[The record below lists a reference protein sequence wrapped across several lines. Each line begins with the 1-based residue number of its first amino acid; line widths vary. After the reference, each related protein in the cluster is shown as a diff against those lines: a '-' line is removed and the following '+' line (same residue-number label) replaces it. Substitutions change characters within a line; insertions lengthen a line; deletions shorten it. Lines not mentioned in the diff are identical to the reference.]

1 METSCRCRVGHI
13 TIRKHS
19 AFMKK
24 LDVLLQIYFA
34 VELEQIS
41 DIYRKTY
48 LAEES
53 EWCQEEV
60 LLHGIF
66 GRSFRV
72 SVQDDSIF
80 LSLKE
85 IDVSAVL
92 EQRSSLQKVAGT
104 YQIYEKKQIEC
115 MEYGIQYAV
124 NAWRKLEFLLREVD
138 FYTSQN
144 ISMCIRELYYEVSM
158 GLSLQ
163 DLVKHLISLLPPY
176 TVDDSFQIWDLA
188 MDIAVTTPLA
198 ILYGYSRNDFAE
210 VYDVNP
216 FSLSLFGEE
225 MHQEREKKEL
235 HLYELPAQEQQMLYY
250 MFHSE
255 KKEEAFFH
263 RIETVIKEYDG
274 NEELQL
280 FYGWFCYYSEKK
292 KKGERILKKYLEE

>member
-92 EQRSSLQKVAGT
+92 EQRSSLRKVAGK
-104 YQIYEKKQIEC
+104 YQIYEKKQIER

-124 NAWRKLEFLLREVD
+124 NAWRKLEFLLWKVD

-163 DLVKHLISLLPPY
+163 DLVKRKII
-176 TVDDSFQIWDLA
+176 VF
-188 MDIAVTTPLA
+188 
-198 ILYGYSRNDFAE
+198 
-210 VYDVNP
+210 
-216 FSLSLFGEE
+216 
-225 MHQEREKKEL
+225 
-235 HLYELPAQEQQMLYY
+235 
-250 MFHSE
+250 
-255 KKEEAFFH
+255 
-263 RIETVIKEYDG
+263 
-274 NEELQL
+274 
-280 FYGWFCYYSEKK
+280 
-292 KKGERILKKYLEE
+292 